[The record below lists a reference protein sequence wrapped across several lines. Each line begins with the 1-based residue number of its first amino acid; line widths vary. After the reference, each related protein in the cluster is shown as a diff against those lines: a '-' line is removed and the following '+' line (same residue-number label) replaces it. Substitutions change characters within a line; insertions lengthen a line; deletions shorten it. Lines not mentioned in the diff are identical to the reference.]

1 MREKS
6 KTGMLRLVRD
16 PKVVVGVIISMA
28 GIYWAFK
35 DFQFLDFKESIHQV
49 DLLYLV
55 LATLFL
61 WGSVW
66 LRGLRWKWLFKQN
79 DSPTISSLYRA
90 ELIGYFGN
98 NVLPLRLGE
107 LLRSYII
114 SNECSLSK
122 SFVFGTVLLERL
134 MDTLVLASFALLLL
148 LTYPLEEAIRGYI
161 MWGGIISFVV
171 IAIFLIVLN
180 HIQIFQTE
188 NKILTIIKKVLD
200 GLSSIRKEMVIP
212 VIISSLLIWCIYL
225 LDVYLM
231 QKAFQFNLSW
241 SQTLTVLVISS
252 LALSIPSAP
261 GMIGT
266 FHAAVKYTMVD
277 LFAFSANDGNSFAI
291 LMHAYGYI
299 LFTSLGAYYFM
310 KSQFHDYALEAVLK
324 TGLKNDE

>member
-1 MREKS
+1 MI
-6 KTGMLRLVRD
+6 LVFL
-16 PKVVVGVIISMA
+16 II
-28 GIYWAFK
+28 
-35 DFQFLDFKESIHQV
+35 
-49 DLLYLV
+49 
-55 LATLFL
+55 
-61 WGSVW
+61 
-66 LRGLRWKWLFKQN
+66 
-79 DSPTISSLYRA
+79 LYR
-90 ELIGYFGN
+90 
-98 NVLPLRLGE
+98 
-107 LLRSYII
+107 
-114 SNECSLSK
+114 
-122 SFVFGTVLLERL
+122 
-134 MDTLVLASFALLLL
+134 
-148 LTYPLEEAIRGYI
+148 
-161 MWGGIISFVV
+161 
-171 IAIFLIVLN
+171 
-180 HIQIFQTE
+180 IQILQTE

-310 KSQFHDYALEAVLK
+310 KSQFHDYALGAVLK
-324 TGLKNDE
+324 NGVKK